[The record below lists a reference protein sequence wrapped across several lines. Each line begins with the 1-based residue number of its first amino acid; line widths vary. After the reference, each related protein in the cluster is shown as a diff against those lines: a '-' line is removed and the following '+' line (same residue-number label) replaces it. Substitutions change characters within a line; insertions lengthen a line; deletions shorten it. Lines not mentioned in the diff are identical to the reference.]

1 MTAHQIAWCS
11 ESFSSLISKD
21 RRQGLG
27 ARDQEV
33 RSSGPPTPDPQHP
46 SMVQAKKALAKKTRT
61 RKARAVS
68 SGRSTDYQNFIGGR
82 WVPSRSGE
90 WIENRNPAD
99 VRDVVG
105 RFPLSTKEDVDAAVM
120 AAGEAFNH
128 WRRTP
133 APRRAE
139 ILFRLGEILIRD
151 KEKYTADM
159 TREMGKVLK
168 EAGGDVQ
175 EAIDCTYYA
184 AGEGRRLHG
193 FTTPA
198 EMPNKFAMCV
208 RQPVGLCGLI
218 TPWNFPMAIPSWKL
232 MPALVCGNT
241 VVIKPAEETPLS
253 TYNLV
258 KACEEAGVPPGVVNL
273 VMGRGSV
280 VGTRMTSHPSLR
292 LISMTG
298 STETGRVIASA
309 CAERNAICSLE
320 MGGKNAIIIMDDADI
335 DNAIEGAVWGA
346 FGTSGQRCTAS
357 SRLIVHKRVYLQFV
371 KKLAERAKALR
382 VGNGADPQTDVGP
395 VVNEDAVHKI
405 MDYIDIGQN
414 EDGATLACGGHHL
427 TKGDYARGY
436 FIAPTVFTDVT
447 PDMRVAQEEIFG
459 PVTSVIPTNSLDE
472 AIEIANG
479 VRYGLSAAIYTQDVN
494 RAFHA
499 MNETYTGIFYVN
511 ASTIGA
517 EVHLPFGGTK
527 ATGNGHR
534 EAGTQV
540 LDIFSEWKSV
550 YFDYSGK
557 LQRAQIDEVEV

>member
-1 MTAHQIAWCS
+1 MAQ
-11 ESFSSLISKD
+11 
-21 RRQGLG
+21 
-27 ARDQEV
+27 AR
-33 RSSGPPTPDPQHP
+33 
-46 SMVQAKKALAKKTRT
+46 KALAKK
-61 RKARAVS
+61 S
-68 SGRSTDYQNFIGGR
+68 RSTAAKKQSQTYTNYIGGR
-82 WVPSRSGE
+82 WVPSASGE

-99 VRDVVG
+99 TRDLIG
-105 RFPLSTKEDVDAAVM
+105 RFPQSTEKDVDDAVAA
-120 AAGEAFNH
+120 AARAFDG
-128 WRRTP
+128 WRQTP

-139 ILFRLGEILIRD
+139 ILFRVGEILIRD
-151 KEKYTADM
+151 KEKYTRDM

-232 MPALVCGNT
+232 IPALVCGNT
-241 VVIKPAEETPLS
+241 VVIKPAEDTPLS
-253 TYNLV
+253 SINLV
-258 KACEEAGVPPGVVNL
+258 KACEEAGVPAGVVNI
-273 VMGRGSV
+273 VTGYGETA
-280 VGTRMTSHPSLR
+280 GAAITANPDLR
-292 LISMTG
+292 LISFTG
-298 STETGRVIASA
+298 STETGRVVASA

-320 MGGKNAIIIMDDADI
+320 MGGKNAIIILDDADI
-335 DNAIEGAVWGA
+335 DLAIEGAIWGA

-357 SRLIVHKRVYLQFV
+357 SRLIVHKKVYKQFV
-371 KKLAERAKALR
+371 PKLVERARGLR
-382 VGNGADPQTDVGP
+382 VGDGADAKTEMGP
-395 VVNEDAVHKI
+395 VSNADAVHKI
-405 MDYIDIGQN
+405 MGYIEVGQR
-414 EDGATLACGGHHL
+414 EDGARLACGGNRL
-427 TKGDYARGY
+427 TKGEHAHGY
-436 FIAPTVFTDVT
+436 LIEPTVFADCG
-447 PDMRVAQEEIFG
+447 PEMRIAQEEIFG
-459 PVTSVIPTNSLDE
+459 PVTSVIPANSLEE
-472 AIEIANG
+472 AIEITNG
-479 VRYGLSAAIYTQDVN
+479 VRYGLSAAVYTQDVN

-511 ASTIGA
+511 SSTIGA

-550 YFDYSGK
+550 YIDYSGRV
-557 LQRAQIDEVEV
+557 QRGQIDEVKLGE

>member
-1 MTAHQIAWCS
+1 MA
-11 ESFSSLISKD
+11 
-21 RRQGLG
+21 
-27 ARDQEV
+27 
-33 RSSGPPTPDPQHP
+33 
-46 SMVQAKKALAKKTRT
+46 QAKKALVKPSKKP
-61 RKARAVS
+61 KISRAGANKPAQKTTS
-68 SGRSTDYQNFIGGR
+68 RSAVKTYQNYIGGE
-82 WVPSRSGE
+82 WVDSASGE
-90 WIENRNPAD
+90 SFENINPAD
-99 VRDVVG
+99 TRDVIG
-105 RFPLSTKEDVDAAVM
+105 TFPLSTRQDVNDAVN
-120 AAGEAFNH
+120 AAQEAFTH

-139 ILFRLGEILIRD
+139 ILFRLGEILIRNKD
-151 KEKYTADM
+151 RYAADM

-168 EAGGDVQ
+168 ETGGDVQ
-175 EAIDCTYYA
+175 EAIDCTYYT

-198 EMPNKFAMCV
+198 EMPDKFAMCV

-241 VVIKPAEETPLS
+241 VVIKPAEDTPLS

-258 KACEEAGVPPGVVNL
+258 KACEEAGIPAGVVNL

-280 VGTRMTSHPSLR
+280 VGSRMTGHPSLR
-292 LISMTG
+292 LISITG
-298 STETGRVIASA
+298 STETGQMVASA

-320 MGGKNAIIIMDDADI
+320 MDGKNAIIIMDDADI

-357 SRLIVHKRVYLQFV
+357 SRLIVHQKVYKQFT
-371 KKLAERAKALR
+371 KKLVERAEALR
-382 VGNGADPQTDVGP
+382 IGDGADPKADVGP
-395 VVNEDAVHKI
+395 VINKNAVEKI
-405 MDYIDIGQN
+405 MSYIDIGQN

-427 TKGDYARGY
+427 TKGEYAHGY
-436 FIAPTVFTDVT
+436 FLEPTVFTDVT
-447 PDMRVAQEEIFG
+447 PNMRIAQEEIFG

-472 AIEIANG
+472 AIEIANS
-479 VRYGLSAAIYTQDVN
+479 VQYGLSAAIYTQDVN

-540 LDIFSEWKSV
+540 LDILSEWKSV
-550 YFDYSGK
+550 YVDY
-557 LQRAQIDEVEV
+557 IC

>member
-1 MTAHQIAWCS
+1 MA
-11 ESFSSLISKD
+11 
-21 RRQGLG
+21 
-27 ARDQEV
+27 
-33 RSSGPPTPDPQHP
+33 
-46 SMVQAKKALAKKTRT
+46 QAKKALAKKVKSHKKSTRT
-61 RKARAVS
+61 RVNS
-68 SGRSTDYQNFIGGR
+68 YQNFIGGR
-82 WVPSRSGE
+82 WVSSSSGE

-99 VRDVVG
+99 TRDLVG
-105 RFPLSTKEDVDAAVM
+105 RFPRSTAGDVDAAV
-120 AAGEAFNH
+120 AAAKEAFDG

-133 APRRAE
+133 APKRAE
-139 ILFRLGEILIRD
+139 ILFRVGEILVRD
-151 KEKYTADM
+151 KEKYTRDM

-198 EMPNKFAMCV
+198 EMPNKFAACV

-241 VVIKPAEETPLS
+241 VVIKPAEDTPLS

-273 VMGRGSV
+273 ATGYGET
-280 VGTRMTSHPSLR
+280 VGAAISGHRDLR
-292 LISMTG
+292 LISFTG
-298 STETGRVIASA
+298 STETGRTVAYA

-320 MGGKNAIIIMDDADI
+320 MGGKNAIIIMDDADV
-335 DNAIEGAVWGA
+335 DNAIEGSVWGA

-357 SRLIVHKRVYLQFV
+357 SRLIVHKKVYKQFAA
-371 KKLAERAKALR
+371 KLVERTKALR
-382 VGNGADPQTDVGP
+382 VGNGADPKVDVGP
-395 VVNEDAVHKI
+395 VINQDAVDKI
-405 MDYIDIGQN
+405 LSYIDIGQH
-414 EDGATLACGGHHL
+414 EDGATRACGGNRL
-427 TKGDYARGY
+427 SKGDYAHGY
-436 FIAPTVFTDVT
+436 YVEPTVFTNVA
-447 PDMRVAQEEIFG
+447 PDMRIAQEEIFG
-459 PVTSVIPTNSLDE
+459 PVTSVIPTNSLEE
-472 AIEIANG
+472 AIAIANG
-479 VRYGLSAAIYTQDVN
+479 VRYGLSAAIYTADVN

-499 MNETYTGIFYVN
+499 MEETYTGIFYVN
-511 ASTIGA
+511 SATIGA

-550 YFDYSGK
+550 YVDYSGR
-557 LQRAQIDEVEV
+557 LQRAQIDNAKAMG